1 MKRTAADAAT
11 HDPATSNAP
20 AVLTATDLVRSFGK
34 TPALRGVSC
43 AIRPGEIVAITGPS
57 GSGKSTLLLCL
68 AGVLQPDAGS
78 VTFDGRRI
86 DRLTERERSRLRR
99 TEFGVLFQ
107 FGQLVSELT
116 VGENVAL
123 PLLLS
128 GARRKAA
135 LRTAADW
142 LDRFGVAELAD
153 RHPGELSGGQQQRAA
168 VARALVTEPR
178 VLFADE
184 PTGALDSLAGE
195 QLLTQ
200 LTRVAK
206 ENGTAV
212 LIVTHEAQVAA
223 YAQREIALW
232 DGSVVDDGLTD
243 APTAGARPGSRL
255 HADADEPDTV
265 GDPVATFEDTGS
277 DEREG

>member
-1 MKRTAADAAT
+1 MTAT
-11 HDPATSNAP
+11 
-20 AVLTATDLVRSFGK
+20 VLTGIDLERAYGK

-43 AIRPGEIVAITGPS
+43 AVRAGEIVAITGPS

-68 AGVLQPDAGS
+68 AGVLVPDAGT
-78 VTFDGRRI
+78 VTYDGRRI
-86 DRLTERERSRLRR
+86 DQLPEGERSRLRR
-99 TEFGVLFQ
+99 TELGVLFQ
-107 FGQLVSELT
+107 FGQLIPELP
-116 VGENVAL
+116 VAENVAL

-135 LRTAADW
+135 LATATEW
-142 LDRFGVAELAD
+142 LDRFGVADLAA
-153 RHPGELSGGQQQRAA
+153 RYPGELSGGQKQRAS
-168 VARALVTEPR
+168 VARALVTDPR

-200 LTRVAK
+200 LTRVAR

-232 DGSVVDDGLTD
+232 DGAVVDDGLTD
-243 APTAGARPGSRL
+243 APTAGARRGSRL
-255 HADADEPDTV
+255 AVDDAPQ
-265 GDPVATFEDTGS
+265 PVATFDDS
-277 DEREG
+277 DAPSIEPGKG

>member
-1 MKRTAADAAT
+1 MTPNAHLETTTAT
-11 HDPATSNAP
+11 
-20 AVLTATDLVRSFGK
+20 VLTGTDLVRSFGK

-43 AIRPGEIVAITGPS
+43 AIRAGEIVAITGPS

-68 AGVLQPDAGS
+68 AGVLAPDAGA
-78 VTFDGRRI
+78 VNFGGRRI
-86 DRLTERERSRLRR
+86 DQLSEAERSRLRR
-99 TEFGVLFQ
+99 TELGVLFQ
-107 FGQLVSELT
+107 FGQLVPELT

-128 GARRKAA
+128 GARRREA
-135 LRTAADW
+135 LGTASEW
-142 LDRFGVAELAD
+142 LDRFGVADLAQ
-153 RHPGELSGGQQQRAA
+153 RYPGELSGGQQQRAA
-168 VARALVTEPR
+168 VARSLVTEPR

-200 LTRVAK
+200 LTRVAR

-223 YAQREIALW
+223 YAQREITLW
-232 DGSVVDDGLTD
+232 DGSVVDDGSTA
-243 APTAGARPGSRL
+243 APTEAPQ
-255 HADADEPDTV
+255 
-265 GDPVATFEDTGS
+265 PVATFED
-277 DEREG
+277 DEEG

>member
-1 MKRTAADAAT
+1 MTNDAPT
-11 HDPATSNAP
+11 
-20 AVLTATDLVRSFGK
+20 VLTGTDLVRSYGR

-43 AIRPGEIVAITGPS
+43 SVRAGEIVAITGPS

-68 AGVLQPDAGS
+68 AGVLVPDAGT
-78 VTFDGRRI
+78 VTFD
-86 DRLTERERSRLRR
+86 DRQINQLSESERSRLRR
-99 TEFGVLFQ
+99 TELGVLFQ
-107 FGQLVSELT
+107 FGQLVPELT

-128 GARRKAA
+128 RARRAAA
-135 LRTAADW
+135 LRTASEW
-142 LDRFGVAELAD
+142 LDRFGVADLAA
-153 RHPGELSGGQQQRAA
+153 RYPGELSGGQAQRAA
-168 VARALVTEPR
+168 LARALVTEPR

-200 LTRVAK
+200 LTRVAR

-232 DGSVVDDGLTD
+232 DGSVVDDGLTG
-243 APTAGARPGSRL
+243 APSAGARPGSRL
-255 HADADEPDTV
+255 LDDDEPQPVTTFDDT
-265 GDPVATFEDTGS
+265 DP
-277 DEREG
+277 REG